1 MKTENEMQW
10 MANGIILACSTF
22 ITDRTVDKESVISV
36 LSQAG
41 ITKDEW
47 DKCEDGISK
56 QNIFEY
62 LDNEL
67 IYTYPNHIC
76 NNNVDENGMTKTR
89 KMILKS

>member
-1 MKTENEMQW
+1 MKTEDEMQW

-41 ITKDEW
+41 ITKYEW
-47 DKCEDGISK
+47 YKCEDEISK
-56 QNIFEY
+56 QNIREY

-67 IYTYPNHIC
+67 TWLEDN
-76 NNNVDENGMTKTR
+76 KQ
-89 KMILKS
+89 

>member
-22 ITDRTVDKESVISV
+22 ITDRTVDKESVLSV
-36 LSQAG
+36 LTQAG

-47 DKCEDGISK
+47 DNCEDEISK
-56 QNIFEY
+56 ENILEY

-67 IYTYPNHIC
+67 TLLES
-76 NNNVDENGMTKTR
+76 NNE
-89 KMILKS
+89 KSI